1 MEKMNLSQLVVEANK
16 SDYCLNASR
25 EVFRRKYCATI
36 FSIRG
41 PFTSEQTYSI
51 SEDGNRASV
60 LIRSEEMFERI
71 FTPFSDLIQYIKLH
85 FEFISAAVGRKMV
98 ETINRNC
105 VESLKMFALEDCK
118 ENVLDD
124 LNSTF
129 PEVIDSKFSTL
140 SSHPLVIREDA
151 PSLSQLFPKLNQL
164 LIEYTRAA
172 DWSIIGDEFP
182 NLKCIHVNLPKM
194 AVAELPN
201 ETFVLNLTRNSP
213 ELVHFSVK
221 HTTLSLL
228 NEIHDTLPKLDCLEL
243 HYLANNY
250 SNSNG
255 DPILFDNVVTLIVYE
270 DKSVE
275 RIPEKIHF
283 PQIKQLTLNLQP
295 EFTDTWL
302 DFIKEQL
309 NQTINTFNLTVGILT
324 NEHLLTIPVILPHLQ
339 NVIIRCGTDFTA
351 NEIMTFLGRCEYL
364 LKAEFVIQME
374 KLELDALRSKLLGKW
389 KYGIHPAKRRVKINL
404 QR

>member
-1 MEKMNLSQLVVEANK
+1 MNLSQLIVEANRTE
-16 SDYCLNASR
+16 YCLNASR
-25 EVFRRKYCATI
+25 EVFRRKYGATI
-36 FSIRG
+36 FTIRG
-41 PFTSEQTYSI
+41 PFVSEQTYSI
-51 SEDGNRASV
+51 SEDRNRASA
-60 LIRSEEMFERI
+60 LIRSYAMFERI
-71 FTPFSDLIQYIKLH
+71 FTPFSDLIQYIKLQ
-85 FEFISAAVGRKMV
+85 FEFIDATVGQKMV
-98 ETINRNC
+98 KTINSNC
-105 VESLKMFALEDCK
+105 VDSLKMLTLEGCK
-118 ENVLDD
+118 GNVLDA

-129 PEVIDSKFSTL
+129 PEVIDSTFSSS
-140 SSHPLVIREDA
+140 SSHRLVIQKGA
-151 PSLSQLFPKLNQL
+151 QTLNSLFPKLNQL
-164 LIEYTRAA
+164 LIEYTRAS

-201 ETFVLNLTRNSP
+201 ETFVMNLTQNSP
-213 ELVHFSVK
+213 ELVHFSIK

-228 NEIHDTLPKLDCLEL
+228 KEIHDTLPKIDCLEL

-250 SNSNG
+250 SNSFG
-255 DPILFDNVVTLIVYE
+255 DPILFDNVITLIVYE
-270 DKSVE
+270 DKSDE

-283 PQIKQLTLNLQP
+283 PQLKQLTLNLQP

-351 NEIMTFLGRCEYL
+351 NEVMTFLSRCKYL

-374 KLELDALRSKLLGKW
+374 KLEMDVLRNKLLGKW
-389 KYGIHPAKRRVKINL
+389 KYGIHPAKRRVKINI